1 MRMSKLL
8 LPTLR
13 EAPADAEAAS
23 HRLLLR
29 AGFIRRLTSGVYS
42 FLPLGLKVLSNIEN
56 IIRQEMDKAGAEEI
70 LLPAL
75 HPLEIWQQSG
85 RAQTMKDV
93 LMKVETTSGSFVLGP
108 THEEVITAI
117 VGAEVNSY
125 KELPLNLYQI
135 QTKFRD
141 EPRAR
146 FGLMRTKE
154 FIMKD
159 AYSFDAS
166 QEEMGSSYQTMY
178 DAYCKIF
185 ERCDLSYQP
194 VEADAG
200 AIGGKVNHEFM
211 VPSQIGEDHFA
222 SCANCRYSA
231 NLEAATKADIGFESK
246 SIDQELKEHFTPDR
260 PGIDL
265 VVEHFKEQGL
275 VAKDMLKCFV
285 FFDSNNKINVGLVPG
300 DRQVRL
306 PKGSRGFEE
315 KDFLDY
321 PDLVKG
327 YIGPKGLNTKDIKV
341 VADYSVKEP
350 KAWVSGANK
359 KNYHYSGLV
368 LGRDFSVENWDS
380 LTVVEQGDPC
390 PRCSSPLVL
399 VRSVE
404 AGHTFQL
411 GLTYSKLIPGASFT
425 DAQGKEQL
433 YWMGCYGI
441 GVTRLIAIIA
451 EEHHDDKGLI
461 WPKEIAPYAIH
472 IISLNPHKSSEVKS
486 FAEQLYKDLLAAG
499 VGVIY
504 DDREVSAGIKFA
516 DADLVGVP
524 TQVVIGNK
532 GLGQGIVEIKDRKDG
547 QTKSILVDEVYA
559 ELTSGIF

>member
-472 IISLNPHKSSEVKS
+472 IISLNPHKSSEVNLFLNNFIKIYL
-486 FAEQLYKDLLAAG
+486 QLG
-499 VGVIY
+499 
-504 DDREVSAGIKFA
+504 
-516 DADLVGVP
+516 
-524 TQVVIGNK
+524 
-532 GLGQGIVEIKDRKDG
+532 
-547 QTKSILVDEVYA
+547 
-559 ELTSGIF
+559 

>member
-166 QEEMGSSYQTMY
+166 QEEMGLSYQTMY